1 MASVTNRERLRCYA
15 REQTDHTARL
25 YSPLEGDPKWKEG
38 HLSRICPSQKQPRRI
53 RDCEGLVMSHNN
65 RRCDDIATSV
75 ARQLGFIYHRIALST
90 LIGYSQEQTVSLLVR
105 HPYTKYS
112 NVVDMS
118 RTGGLRITTVPGKD
132 PLTHPIHHINAVHT
146 PRHDTSRNTRPLPR
160 THYNHPTVINW
171 VINPSDVITRAD
183 DCEEKS
189 TTREVNIEPIMEDQI
204 DTDLKGEEKLSP
216 LKTLDDNR
224 VLVEHNIRQLGC
236 MSKSIL
242 MRIEFLND
250 KLIFYRLYLLTYY
263 ERQQLEN
270 IIADLK
276 ISDVVK
282 DCDSPF
288 GNSDLSKESS
298 PGKQVFERLK
308 KLLAKNRS
316 CAFTTPK

>member
-65 RRCDDIATSV
+65 RRYDDIATSV
-75 ARQLGFIYHRIALST
+75 ARKLGFIYHRTALST

-112 NVVDMS
+112 DVVDVS
-118 RTGGLRITTVPGKD
+118 RTGGLRITT
-132 PLTHPIHHINAVHT
+132 
-146 PRHDTSRNTRPLPR
+146 DTLQPPSTQQTMEDGLRTKGPTLPR
-160 THYNHPTVINW
+160 CIVDTNEEGRSILPVL
-171 VINPSDVITRAD
+171 AD
-183 DCEEKS
+183 DCEEKL

-216 LKTLDDNR
+216 LKALDDNR

-250 KLIFYRLYLLTYY
+250 KLIFYRLYLLTCY

-270 IIADLK
+270 VIADLK

-288 GNSDLSKESS
+288 GNSADGIQLTITV
-298 PGKQVFERLK
+298 GKRQRRK
-308 KLLAKNRS
+308 PN
-316 CAFTTPK
+316 TTHTS

>member
-1 MASVTNRERLRCYA
+1 MASVTNRERLGCYA

-65 RRCDDIATSV
+65 RRYDDIATSV
-75 ARQLGFIYHRIALST
+75 ARKLGFIYHRTALST

-112 NVVDMS
+112 DVVDVS

-132 PLTHPIHHINAVHT
+132 PLTHPIRHTNAVRT

-160 THYNHPTVINW
+160 THYNHRRTVHSTCSVCHGPPTVINW

-216 LKTLDDNR
+216 LKALDDNR
-224 VLVEHNIRQLGC
+224 VLVEHNIQ
-236 MSKSIL
+236 
-242 MRIEFLND
+242 
-250 KLIFYRLYLLTYY
+250 LYLLTYY

-288 GNSDLSKESS
+288 GNSVLLVRKTNRKIRLCVEIEPNSKDKAIFVTSD
-298 PGKQVFERLK
+298 GYYRFE
-308 KLLAKNRS
+308 
-316 CAFTTPK
+316 

>member
-65 RRCDDIATSV
+65 RRVMNYDDIATSV
-75 ARQLGFIYHRIALST
+75 ARKLGFIYHRTALST
-90 LIGYSQEQTVSLLVR
+90 LIGYSQEQVQLIGILKAEINIGDDRSKFTWFLTTVSLLVR

-112 NVVDMS
+112 DVVDVS

-132 PLTHPIHHINAVHT
+132 PLTHPIHHTNA
-146 PRHDTSRNTRPLPR
+146 DTLQPPSTQQTMEDGLRTKGPTLPR
-160 THYNHPTVINW
+160 CIVDTNEEGRSILPVL
-171 VINPSDVITRAD
+171 AD

-216 LKTLDDNR
+216 LKALDDNR

-250 KLIFYRLYLLTYY
+250 KLIFYRLYLLTCY
-263 ERQQLEN
+263 ERQQLE
-270 IIADLK
+270 
-276 ISDVVK
+276 
-282 DCDSPF
+282 
-288 GNSDLSKESS
+288 
-298 PGKQVFERLK
+298 
-308 KLLAKNRS
+308 
-316 CAFTTPK
+316 